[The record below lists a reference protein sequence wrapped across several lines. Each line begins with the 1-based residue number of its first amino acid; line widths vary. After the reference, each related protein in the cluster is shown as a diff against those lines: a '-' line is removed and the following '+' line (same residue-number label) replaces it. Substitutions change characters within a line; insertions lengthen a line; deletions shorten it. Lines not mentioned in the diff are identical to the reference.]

1 MPVYDFRCTA
11 CKKTFSVVM
20 AFSEYDCKKVAC
32 PNCKKRTTVKRVFSS
47 IFAKTSKK
55 S

>member
-11 CKKTFSVVM
+11 CKKTFSLVM
-20 AFSEYDCKKVAC
+20 AFNEYSSKKAAC
-32 PNCKKRTTVKRVFSS
+32 PNCKKRTTVKRVFSP